1 MLWRRKNII
10 EAVQNIISEEFDID
24 KGEITPEANLRNDLH
39 IDSMS
44 AVNLSFEMEGQ
55 FGIKITDDE
64 LASFKTVA
72 DIVRLLEAKKVALPQ
87 K

>member
-1 MLWRRKNII
+1 ML

-72 DIVRLLEAKKVALPQ
+72 DIVQLLEAKKVALPQ

>member
-1 MLWRRKNII
+1 ML